1 MAHTPSEP
9 HPEDSRKP
17 DSPTELTKPSWKY
30 VLRSTIREVGD
41 DGLTDLAA
49 GLTYYTV
56 LSIFPGLIAL
66 VSILSLFGQSAD
78 AVTGILDQV
87 ATVVPASTMDT
98 IRPVLEGL
106 LTAPAPGLG
115 LIIGILTAL
124 WSASNYVKAFG
135 RAMNVV
141 YEVPEG
147 RGPVKLNLGM
157 YGLTAAILVLL
168 ALSLVLL
175 AASGPILQAVG
186 DLMGLGEVFLTVF
199 SIVKW
204 PILLVVAI
212 VIVALLYY
220 FTPNVRQPKMRWIS
234 PGAII
239 AIVLG
244 GLAGVAFLGGLR
256 GQLRQLQPHLRDAG
270 RRHHLPVPDLDSE
283 PRPALRR
290 RIRRRNGARARQL
303 QGGVA
308 AEEDIQLPPRDTKA
322 SDKKEQKLRK
332 DVAEGRRIRIEAAR
346 NQKGPRQAPIDHYP
360 NRG

>member
-1 MAHTPSEP
+1 MTIDDAP
-9 HPEDSRKP
+9 HPEDPRKP
-17 DSPTELTKPSWKY
+17 DSPTDIKPPNWKF
-30 VLRSTIREVGD
+30 VLKNTLREFND
-41 DGLTDLAA
+41 DGLSDAAA
-49 GLTYYTV
+49 GLTYFTV
-56 LSIFPGLIAL
+56 LSLFPGIIAL
-66 VSILSLFGQSAD
+66 VSILSLVGQSGELIRNL
-78 AVTGILDQV
+78 VLDLRDQG
-87 ATVVPASTMDT
+87 AIPASAIDT
-98 IRPVLEGL
+98 IDPVIQA
-106 LTAPAPGLG
+106 LTDTPAPGFG
-115 LIIGILTAL
+115 LVVGLLTAL

-175 AASGPILQAVG
+175 AASGPILQALG

-244 GLAGVAFLGGLR
+244 GLAGVAFELYAGNFGSYNRTYGTLA
-256 GQLRQLQPHLRDAG
+256 GVIIFLFLIWILNLALLFGAEFDA
-270 RRHHLPVPDLDSE
+270 E
-283 PRPALRR
+283 ME
-290 RIRRRNGARARQL
+290 RARQL

-346 NQKGPRQAPIDHYP
+346 NQKGSRQAPIDHYP

>member
-147 RGPVKLNLGM
+147 RTIPAGM
-157 YGLTAAILVLL
+157 
-168 ALSLVLL
+168 
-175 AASGPILQAVG
+175 
-186 DLMGLGEVFLTVF
+186 
-199 SIVKW
+199 
-204 PILLVVAI
+204 
-212 VIVALLYY
+212 
-220 FTPNVRQPKMRWIS
+220 
-234 PGAII
+234 
-239 AIVLG
+239 
-244 GLAGVAFLGGLR
+244 
-256 GQLRQLQPHLRDAG
+256 PHLRHFLTGSIDYRPQG
-270 RRHHLPVPDLDSE
+270 SEVPLGDGVRHPASPV
-283 PRPALRR
+283 
-290 RIRRRNGARARQL
+290 
-303 QGGVA
+303 VA
-308 AEEDIQLPPRDTKA
+308 
-322 SDKKEQKLRK
+322 
-332 DVAEGRRIRIEAAR
+332 
-346 NQKGPRQAPIDHYP
+346 
-360 NRG
+360 

>member
-244 GLAGVAFLGGLR
+244 GLAGVAFALYAGNFGSYNRTYGTLA
-256 GQLRQLQPHLRDAG
+256 GVIIFLFLIWILNLALLFGAEFDA
-270 RRHHLPVPDLDSE
+270 E
-283 PRPALRR
+283 ME
-290 RIRRRNGARARQL
+290 RARQL

-346 NQKGPRQAPIDHYP
+346 HQQGARQAPIDHYP